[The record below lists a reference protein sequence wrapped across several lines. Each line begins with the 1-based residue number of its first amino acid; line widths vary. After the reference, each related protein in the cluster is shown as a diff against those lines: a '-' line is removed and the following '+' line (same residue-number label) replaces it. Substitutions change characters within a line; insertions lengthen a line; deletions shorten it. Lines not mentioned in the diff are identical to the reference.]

1 MNAGG
6 SAKAALLTEDL
17 KHRNETRH
25 APRRPRDAA
34 SLILVDRSHDSP
46 RVLVGRRGKAHT
58 FMPEMYVFPGGR
70 RDPEDNRVRLARP
83 LNEAVTEQLL
93 RRTQA
98 RFGENAA
105 RGLAVAAAR
114 EMMEEAHLS
123 LTPDGEP
130 EPLRPDVS
138 HFRLLARAITPPGM
152 PRRFDTR
159 FFVCFTDE
167 IEADTEKVRE
177 SDELQDL
184 TWIPIDSHDS
194 VALPRITK
202 VVLTD
207 LKEALDADRTLPFQR
222 QIPFYYFRNGR
233 FVRELI

>member
-34 SLILVDRSHDSP
+34 SLILVDRNHDVP
-46 RVLVGRRGKAHT
+46 RVLVGKRGKAHA

-70 RDPEDNRVRLARP
+70 RDPDDNRVGLARP

-114 EMMEEAHLS
+114 EMMEEAHVS
-123 LTPDGEP
+123 LTPASEA

-138 HFRLLARAITPPGM
+138 HFRFLARAITPPGM

-167 IEADTEKVRE
+167 VEADTAKVRD

-184 TWIPIDSHDS
+184 TWLPIDSHET

-207 LKEALDADRTLPFQR
+207 LKDALEADRTLPFQR
-222 QIPFYYFRNGR
+222 MIPFYYFRNGR

>member
-17 KHRNETRH
+17 IQRNESRH
-25 APRRPRDAA
+25 PTRRPRDAA
-34 SLILVDRSHDSP
+34 SLILVDRKHAIP
-46 RVLVGRRGKAHT
+46 RVLVGRRGKAHA

-70 RDPEDNRVRLARP
+70 RDPDDNRVGLARP

-123 LTPDGEP
+123 LTPASEAGT
-130 EPLRPDVS
+130 LRPDVS

-167 IEADTEKVRE
+167 VGVDTAKACD

-184 TWIPIDSHDS
+184 TWLPIDSHET

-207 LKEALDADRTLPFQR
+207 LKEALEADRTLPFQR
-222 QIPFYYFRNGR
+222 VIPFYYFRNGR